1 MPAFDFYYMLI
12 NMQHFNFSVFII
24 SPPRFPYLSIQNYP
38 KFKYHNYSLMKFNIL
53 NSAVDLN
60 LYFSIFCYL

>member
-38 KFKYHNYSLMKFNIL
+38 KFKYHNYSLMKFNIQR
-53 NSAVDLN
+53 NF
-60 LYFSIFCYL
+60 Y